1 MRYPNLLT
9 STIYCHPLKTSG
21 LSKDSQLGGTSSH
34 MRPHLF
40 PHHPSSSLV
49 ALRSLSCNISQRF
62 PVLISGPPS
71 CGKNTI
77 IQKLAA
83 QLWSRNL
90 MCDHSMINQSEFD
103 QNVVTLNLASR
114 TLDAKSFVGSY
125 VSSTEDPGKFVFVEG
140 PLLGA
145 MKEGKWLVCQ
155 DIDRASDV
163 RVFQQLISLRSR
175 TSF

>member
-1 MRYPNLLT
+1 
-9 STIYCHPLKTSG
+9 
-21 LSKDSQLGGTSSH
+21 
-34 MRPHLF
+34 
-40 PHHPSSSLV
+40 
-49 ALRSLSCNISQRF
+49 
-62 PVLISGPPS
+62 
-71 CGKNTI
+71 
-77 IQKLAA
+77 
-83 QLWSRNL
+83 

-140 PLLGA
+140 PLLRA

-163 RVFQQLISLRSR
+163 RVIRQLISLRSR